1 MKTIAIMQ
9 PYFLPYIGYLQLMN
23 AVDLFVLYDD
33 VNYINKGW
41 INRNRLLVNGKDYL
55 FTVPL
60 KDASQNKL
68 INEIEL
74 SDDQQWR
81 GKLLKTIE
89 QAYKKAPFYGQVYP
103 IVEQIITLKTTTI
116 AELILESLVILKQYL
131 TIETEIVTS
140 SSIYQNAHL
149 KAQTRILDICQQTN
163 ATHYINPIGGVELY
177 DKSVF
182 EAQNIQLSFIKSK
195 AVEYRQFK
203 NEFVPWLS
211 ILDLLMFND
220 PATIQGFLGEFELV

>member
-1 MKTIAIMQ
+1 MQ

-23 AVDLFVLYDD
+23 AVDQFVLYDD

-60 KDASQNKL
+60 KEASQNKL

-74 SDDQQWR
+74 SDDPQWR
-81 GKLLKTIE
+81 GKLLKTAE
-89 QAYKKAPFYGQVYP
+89 QAYKKAPFYGQAYP
-103 IVEQIITLKTTTI
+103 IMEQIVNLKNPTI
-116 AELILESLVILKQYL
+116 AELILESLIILKQYL
-131 TIETEIVTS
+131 SIETEIVATS
-140 SSIYQNAHL
+140 SSYKNADL
-149 KAQTRILDICQQTN
+149 KAQTRILDICQQAG

-177 DKSVF
+177 DKAVF
-182 EAQNIQLSFIKSK
+182 AAQNIRLSFIKSK
-195 AVEYRQFK
+195 AVQYPQFK

-211 ILDLLMFND
+211 IVDVLMFNE
-220 PATIQGFLGEFELV
+220 PAVIQGFLGEFELV